1 MASPLGSAGELLL
14 LRIPPSLSLS
24 VSVVSRVCQSVCPCL
39 LMGNFC
45 CVGALRLHVQEE
57 SGRHKRE
64 ISCRARLGSR
74 ICWSD
79 GIRMVRWLL
88 SSLSL
93 RSAMTF
99 LSFSDHV
106 WGSLDG
112 RSAGLAALGT
122 YSK

>member
-1 MASPLGSAGELLL
+1 MSESSWRLASADCRLLECERVECDLRTAHEAFPAGPTL
-14 LRIPPSLSLS
+14 P
-24 VSVVSRVCQSVCPCL
+24 
-39 LMGNFC
+39 
-45 CVGALRLHVQEE
+45 
-57 SGRHKRE
+57 
-64 ISCRARLGSR
+64 
-74 ICWSD
+74 D
-79 GIRMVRWLL
+79 GICMVRWLL